1 MPYYVGA
8 GEPEWDEYLDQS
20 ETPSVNEPVSLFKY
34 IEPWQAE
41 TTVLR
46 FAETAGAEPEIP
58 KDTVYRPSSTPRRGF
73 FARLFGKPALPVIA
87 PPNHRRNN
95 WSRTSRG
102 GSRQLPRT
110 RCGRSPERPLKC
122 ASQV

>member
-87 PPNHRRNN
+87 PPQPSPKQLVEDFKRR
-95 WSRTSRG
+95 
-102 GSRQLPRT
+102 QQA
-110 RCGRSPERPLKC
+110 
-122 ASQV
+122 ASADR